1 MLSLQLLYL
10 KNNICKIKAKPFCV
24 NSSTEFQLRNAKP
37 VWLLFSISAGLLH
50 VFFKWLLLQ
59 NRLISCTGC
68 FSLTFCRALLYEAS
82 DDSEFNT
89 WPFAYGCAAAARA
102 MGRMAMETAAWRSHR
117 GNRARDSAAHPA
129 THCQQEHDAKC
140 TGTRTGGTA
149 RTSDPTGVLT
159 HSFFSQICT
168 MGLEMLLGLHFVFI
182 RNCFA

>member
-1 MLSLQLLYL
+1 MSPPLDLGLKWKQPGKEMLSLQLLYL

-129 THCQQEHDAKC
+129 THCLPA
-140 TGTRTGGTA
+140 GTRCQVH
-149 RTSDPTGVLT
+149 RDT
-159 HSFFSQICT
+159 HRGHC
-168 MGLEMLLGLHFVFI
+168 
-182 RNCFA
+182 